1 MGVGDDSRKT
11 IPKTAR
17 KRDCFSSGP
26 IWPTTGTSTWDRR
39 ASIRECRRHHKA
51 ANGVFVAPS
60 DADAGIIHRLPA
72 ISIPLSG
79 PLEIKT
85 GSGLWWTIQARLHTS
100 ITFMRPYALRM
111 QPYAVRMH
119 FSPASKKPIKSRAES
134 ACREPYALYA
144 PLLGVGV
151 FSAFFLL
158 RELHTV
164 HTAAYGSHRNQALAL
179 LPVGIEA
186 SSAREDRKC
195 IRRCIRL
202 FRHATPY
209 CPPIG
214 NGRRN
219 RPDDPAPGRDGI
231 STDSTHPPIPVGIV
245 VVPYLRNAPVRRFSA
260 PLAGFR
266 PKRRRMGRAS
276 PPSAPTGPPT
286 GYGAP
291 PAPKRGDPLRPRR
304 IVPGSRRRIRRW

>member
-1 MGVGDDSRKT
+1 
-11 IPKTAR
+11 
-17 KRDCFSSGP
+17 
-26 IWPTTGTSTWDRR
+26 
-39 ASIRECRRHHKA
+39 
-51 ANGVFVAPS
+51 
-60 DADAGIIHRLPA
+60 
-72 ISIPLSG
+72 
-79 PLEIKT
+79 
-85 GSGLWWTIQARLHTS
+85 
-100 ITFMRPYALRM
+100 M

-119 FSPASKKPIKSRAES
+119 FLPASKKSMKSRAES

-164 HTAAYGSHRNQALAL
+164 HTTAYGGHRNRSLAL
-179 LPVGIEA
+179 PPVGIEA
-186 SSAREDRKC
+186 SPAREDRKC

-202 FRHATPY
+202 SGRKTPIVPLLEAAGGIAPTTRLRGVMESPRISHIHPFPSASSPAT
-209 CPPIG
+209 CPREAPIC
-214 NGRRN
+214 R
-219 RPDDPAPGRDGI
+219 
-231 STDSTHPPIPVGIV
+231 S
-245 VVPYLRNAPVRRFSA
+245 LA
-260 PLAGFR
+260 PLVGFR
-266 PKRRRMGRAS
+266 PKRRRMRAS